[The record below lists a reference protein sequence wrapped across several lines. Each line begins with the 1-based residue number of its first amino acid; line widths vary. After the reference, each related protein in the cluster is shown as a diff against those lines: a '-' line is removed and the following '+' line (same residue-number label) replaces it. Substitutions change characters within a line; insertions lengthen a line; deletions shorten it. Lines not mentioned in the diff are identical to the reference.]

1 MCPYISRIQKQY
13 FPPTATQ
20 EECGAQM
27 ENQKAWQ
34 EHVEVHKTKLMAKI
48 INSVRWIV
56 QHVHC
61 ALVRALTLQVR
72 PLV

>member
-1 MCPYISRIQKQY
+1 
-13 FPPTATQ
+13 
-20 EECGAQM
+20 M

-61 ALVRALTLQVR
+61 ALVRALSLQVR